1 LVSRHPARPVARLG
15 ACTPAH
21 ADLADELDAMF
32 GSLVNVTNPTAHL
45 GQRRGVLS
53 GGSVFA
59 RNRIL
64 NTNLVNIVPPS
75 FEAGCGGID
84 VFAGSFSFVSRGQLT
99 QLIRAIASNAA
110 SYAFKLALD
119 SMCQNCG
126 QVMDSLQT
134 KFQVRIPP
142 SRCPRNRIRMK
153 SAGFG
158 APIEPPRLS
167 RRSIVFSV
175 PKICRQG
182 AAIPDP
188 APRRG

>member
-1 LVSRHPARPVARLG
+1 
-15 ACTPAH
+15 
-21 ADLADELDAMF
+21 MF
-32 GSLVNVTNPTAHL
+32 GSLVNVTNPTAHP

-59 RNRIL
+59 RNGIL
-64 NTNLVNIVPPS
+64 HANLVNTLPPS

-84 VFAGSFSFVSRGQLT
+84 LFAGRFSIVSGEQLT
-99 QLIRAIASNAA
+99 RLVRAIASNAA
-110 SYAFKLALD
+110 SDAFKLALD

-134 KFQVRIPP
+134 KIQVRIPP

-158 APIEPPRLS
+158 APIEPSRLS
-167 RRSIVFSV
+167 RRSMLFPV
-175 PKICRQG
+175 PKICRHG

-188 APRRG
+188 APRHG